1 MITDRLPQPGWR
13 LQCSGLHDVARCR
26 QAVIISVLAY
36 LFVHDSPPP
45 IISFKDILGLRT
57 LTKLAAYLLNDA
69 AFSYI
74 TLDDRPGR
82 THMRLSHFE
91 RNFGNLLGHLQRVE
105 IFVGSRTVVHEGGTS
120 IPSRAATE
128 SVVRAL
134 QKLALILSVCH
145 VRITGVSFD
154 PAAVQDV
161 TAEVIKMRKV
171 LPYEVNILDFRNLGD
186 TVLLCH
192 PRTVALGIQ
201 YSTYR
206 IMYCPASASFNAKS
220 LTFLH
225 LVRVVFDPENY
236 ALLREM
242 SLIEHLNLYDSLILE
257 TSAPQLAWG
266 ATHILWSDLW
276 ERCHTWPCLSVLN
289 TGQLGYAMQVDDRMT
304 VSRVDDLDVPFDRAV
319 RDLCALN
326 YLRDLVNARTQLTV
340 QEYGEGLESAAKAKP
355 LKTGLWLRLGSK

>member
-1 MITDRLPQPGWR
+1 MITNRLPQPGWR

-36 LFVHDSPPP
+36 LSVHDSPPP
-45 IISFKDILGLRT
+45 IISFKYILVLRT

-134 QKLALILSVCH
+134 QKLALIPSVCH

-186 TVLLCH
+186 TVFLCH

-201 YSTYR
+201 YPTYR

-225 LVRVVFDPENY
+225 LVRVVFDPQNY
-236 ALLREM
+236 ELLGEM
-242 SLIEHLNLYDSLILE
+242 SLIKHLNLYDSLIFE
-257 TSAPQLAWG
+257 TSPSQLARG
-266 ATHILWSDLW
+266 TTHFLWSDIW
-276 ERCHTWPCLSVLN
+276 ERCHTWPCLIVLN

-304 VSRVDDLDVPFDRAV
+304 VERIDDLDVPFDRVV

-326 YLRDLVNARTQLTV
+326 YLREIVNARRQVKVPDVEDEL
-340 QEYGEGLESAAKAKP
+340 EGVVKVRT
-355 LKTGLWLRLGSK
+355 LKTSLGSK